1 MSQLDYYI
9 ILDRIRQGFFEFFKN
24 FSYTFISK
32 PHWGIFFTVG
42 FKSLRILGKPKLKA
56 PMKGA
61 FSFGLPEGI

>member
-42 FKSLRILGKPKLKA
+42 FKSLRILGRSKLKA
-56 PMKGA
+56 PIKGA
-61 FSFGLPEGI
+61 FSFGPPEGI